1 MINYIIGGIICLL
14 FAYLIGVKKILV
26 LLINYNDFTFL
37 GDKEKLSKRMGIILF
52 IIGVFTIFMPLLLMV
67 FGVLIKSIY
76 IAIIIAF
83 VLLASLFI
91 AVPYFKS
98 NK

>member
-1 MINYIIGGIICLL
+1 MINYIIGGLLCLL

-26 LLINYNDFTFL
+26 LIINYNSFTFL
-37 GDKEKLSKRMGIILF
+37 GDKDKLSKRMGIILL
-52 IIGVFTIFMPLLLMV
+52 IIGVFTILMPLLLIL

-76 IAIIIAF
+76 TAIIIAL

-91 AVPYFKS
+91 VVPYFQIK
-98 NK
+98 

>member
-1 MINYIIGGIICLL
+1 MINYMIGGIICLL
-14 FAYLIGVKKILV
+14 FAYLIGVKKILF

-76 IAIIIAF
+76 TAIIIAL

-91 AVPYFKS
+91 VVPYFQVK
-98 NK
+98 

>member
-1 MINYIIGGIICLL
+1 MNYIIGGIICLL

-37 GDKEKLSKRMGIILF
+37 GDKDKLSKRMGIILF
-52 IIGVFTIFMPLLLMV
+52 IIGVFTILMPLLLMV

-76 IAIIIAF
+76 TVIIIAL

-91 AVPYFKS
+91 VVPYFQIK
-98 NK
+98 

>member
-1 MINYIIGGIICLL
+1 MNYIIGGFLCLL

-52 IIGVFTIFMPLLLMV
+52 IIGVFTILMPLLLMV

-76 IAIIIAF
+76 TVIIIAL

-91 AVPYFKS
+91 VVPYFQIK
-98 NK
+98 

>member
-76 IAIIIAF
+76 IAIIIAL

-91 AVPYFKS
+91 VVPYFQIK
-98 NK
+98 

>member
-1 MINYIIGGIICLL
+1 MINYMIGGIICLL
-14 FAYLIGVKKILV
+14 FAYLIGVKKILF

-76 IAIIIAF
+76 IAIIIAL

-91 AVPYFKS
+91 VVPYFQIK
-98 NK
+98 

>member
-1 MINYIIGGIICLL
+1 MMNYIIGGIICLL

-37 GDKEKLSKRMGIILF
+37 GDKDKLSKRMGIILF
-52 IIGVFTIFMPLLLMV
+52 IIGVFTILMPLLLMV

-76 IAIIIAF
+76 TVIIIAL

-91 AVPYFKS
+91 VVPYFQIK
-98 NK
+98 

>member
-37 GDKEKLSKRMGIILF
+37 GDKDKLSKRMGIILF

-76 IAIIIAF
+76 IAIIIAL

-91 AVPYFKS
+91 VVPYFQIK
-98 NK
+98 

>member
-52 IIGVFTIFMPLLLMV
+52 IIGVFTMFMPLLLMV

-76 IAIIIAF
+76 IAIIIAL

-91 AVPYFKS
+91 VVPYFQIK
-98 NK
+98 

>member
-14 FAYLIGVKKILV
+14 FAYLIGVKKLLV

-76 IAIIIAF
+76 TAIIIAL

-91 AVPYFKS
+91 VVPYFQIK
-98 NK
+98 

>member
-1 MINYIIGGIICLL
+1 MINYMIGGIICLL
-14 FAYLIGVKKILV
+14 FAYLIGVKKLLV

-37 GDKEKLSKRMGIILF
+37 GDNEKLSKRMGIILF
-52 IIGVFTIFMPLLLMV
+52 IIGVFTIFMSLLLMV

-76 IAIIIAF
+76 IAIIIAL

-91 AVPYFKS
+91 VVPYFQIK
-98 NK
+98 

>member
-14 FAYLIGVKKILV
+14 FAYLIGVKKLLA

-76 IAIIIAF
+76 IAIIIAL

-91 AVPYFKS
+91 VVPYFKI
-98 NK
+98 K